1 MYFYKSLIVLVFLL
15 FNTQAYTHY
24 FSESFSKWN
33 ITGSDISANF
43 SILELE
49 ATRILQVKE
58 YEKMLAGNEFSEKD
72 VFKIYL
78 NNHIHV
84 YSADLKCKSSN
95 DIIELSAEEG
105 YLRYELAFKCPSEEN
120 IKIINNALF
129 NVIQSHIHIAR
140 IYLENDLLTEK
151 ALFFNDQSVN
161 ISEKETELSFFS
173 SFKNFFYSG
182 LNHIL
187 SGYDHLLFILG
198 LLIIITNLNKLILV
212 ITGFTI
218 GHSITLFLSLVDIVQ
233 VNANIVESLIGFTI
247 MFVGLEYFYKHNN
260 GKLLSIGYLVLLLP
274 MLFVL
279 SFFTNIQFSGLL
291 MMGLLLFSLG
301 YFFLKE
307 NLKNSDNL
315 LILIT
320 IVFGLIHGFGFGGF
334 LLNTE
339 INSGNILSGLL
350 GFNLGVE
357 FGQILFVLGVLLI
370 FRLVSFIRLN
380 FIINLF
386 KDTSFA
392 LLICFG
398 LYFFIQRL
406 AV

>member
-1 MYFYKSLIVLVFLL
+1 M

-33 ITGSDISANF
+33 ITGSDIIANF

-58 YEKMLAGNEFSEKD
+58 YEKMLTGNEFSEKD
-72 VFKIYL
+72 IFKIYL

-84 YSADLKCKSSN
+84 YSADLKCESIN
-95 DIIELSAEEG
+95 DIIELSTEEG

-151 ALFFNDQSVN
+151 ALFFNDQSVD

-187 SGYDHLLFILG
+187 GGYDHLLFILG
-198 LLIIITNLNKLILV
+198 LLIIVTNLNRLILV

-218 GHSITLFLSLVDIVQ
+218 GHSITLFLSLVDVVQ
-233 VNANIVESLIGFTI
+233 VNASIVESLIGFTI
-247 MFVGLEYFYKHNN
+247 MFVGLEYFYKNNN
-260 GKLLSIGYLVLLLP
+260 GRLLSIGYIVLLLP
-274 MLFVL
+274 MLFIL

-370 FRLVSFIRLN
+370 FQLVSFIRLN

-406 AV
+406 IV

>member
-1 MYFYKSLIVLVFLL
+1 MW
-15 FNTQAYTHY
+15 ATHIIGLNGKI
-24 FSESFSKWN
+24 E
-33 ITGSDISANF
+33 
-43 SILELE
+43 
-49 ATRILQVKE
+49 KE
-58 YEKMLAGNEFSEKD
+58 KA
-72 VFKIYL
+72 FKIYL

-84 YSADLKCKSSN
+84 YSGDLKCKSSN

-151 ALFFNDQSVN
+151 ALFFNDQSVD

-274 MLFVL
+274 MLFIL

-357 FGQILFVLGVLLI
+357 FGQILFVLVVLLI
-370 FRLVSFIRLN
+370 FKLVSFIRLN

>member
-1 MYFYKSLIVLVFLL
+1 MYIYKSLIILIFLL
-15 FNTQAYTHY
+15 FNSQAYAHY

-33 ITGSDISANF
+33 IMGSDIIANF

-49 ATRILQVKE
+49 ATRILQIEE
-58 YEKMLAGNEFSEKD
+58 YEEMLIDNELSEKD
-72 VFKIYL
+72 IFKIYL
-78 NNHIHV
+78 NDHVHV
-84 YSADLKCKSSN
+84 YSADIKCKSSN
-95 DIIELSAEEG
+95 DISELSSDEG
-105 YLRYELAFKCPSEEN
+105 YLRYELAFLCPSNEN
-120 IKIINNALF
+120 IRIINNALF

-140 IYLENDLLTEK
+140 IYKENKLFIEK
-151 ALFFNDQSVN
+151 ALFFNDQSLKL
-161 ISEKETELSFFS
+161 SEKETELSFFS

-187 SGYDHLLFILG
+187 GGYDHLLFILG
-198 LLIIITNLNKLILV
+198 LLIIVTNLNRLILV

-218 GHSITLFLSLVDIVQ
+218 GHSITLFLSLVNVVQ
-233 VNANIVESLIGFTI
+233 VNASIVESLIGFTI

-274 MLFVL
+274 MLFIL

-291 MMGLLLFSLG
+291 MMGLFLFSLG

-370 FRLVSFIRLN
+370 FQLVIFIRLKI
-380 FIINLF
+380 IINLF

-406 AV
+406 IV

>member
-1 MYFYKSLIVLVFLL
+1 MYIYKSLIVLIFLL
-15 FNTQAYTHY
+15 FNSQAHSHY

-33 ITGSDISANF
+33 IIGSDIIANF

-49 ATRILQVKE
+49 ATRVLQVKE
-58 YEKMLAGNEFSEKD
+58 YEKMLKNNELSEKD
-72 VFKIYL
+72 IFKIYL
-78 NNHIHV
+78 NDHVHV
-84 YSADLKCKSSN
+84 YSADIKCKSSN
-95 DIIELSAEEG
+95 GISELSSDEG
-105 YLRYELAFKCPSEEN
+105 YLRYELKFLCPSKEN
-120 IKIINNALF
+120 IRIINNALF

-140 IYLENDLLTEK
+140 IYVENKLFTEK
-151 ALFFNDQSVN
+151 ALFFNDQSVD
-161 ISEKETELSFFS
+161 ISEKDIELSFFS
-173 SFKNFFYSG
+173 NFKNFFYSG
-182 LNHIL
+182 LSHIL
-187 SGYDHLLFILG
+187 GGYDHLLFILG
-198 LLIIITNLNKLILV
+198 LLIIVTNLNRLILV

-218 GHSITLFLSLVDIVQ
+218 GHSLTLFLSLVEIVQ

-260 GKLLSIGYLVLLLP
+260 GKLLSIGYLILILPLL
-274 MLFVL
+274 FIL
-279 SFFTNIQFSGLL
+279 SFITNIQFSGFL
-291 MMGLLLFSLG
+291 MMGLLLFSVG

-307 NLKNSDNL
+307 NLKNGDNL

-339 INSGNILSGLL
+339 INSENILSGLL

-357 FGQILFVLGVLLI
+357 FGQILFVLGVLFI
-370 FRLVSFIRLN
+370 FQLVKFIRLN

-406 AV
+406 IV

>member
-24 FSESFSKWN
+24 FSESFSNWN
-33 ITGSDISANF
+33 ITGSDIIANF

-58 YEKMLAGNEFSEKD
+58 YEKMLTGNEFSEKD
-72 VFKIYL
+72 IFKIYL

-84 YSADLKCKSSN
+84 YSADLKCESIN
-95 DIIELSAEEG
+95 DIIELSTEEG

-151 ALFFNDQSVN
+151 ALFFNDQSVD

-198 LLIIITNLNKLILV
+198 LLIIVTNLNRLILV

-218 GHSITLFLSLVDIVQ
+218 GHSITLFLSLVDVVQ
-233 VNANIVESLIGFTI
+233 VNASIVESLIGFTI
-247 MFVGLEYFYKHNN
+247 MFVGLEYFYKNNN
-260 GKLLSIGYLVLLLP
+260 GGLLSIGYIVLLLP
-274 MLFVL
+274 MLFIL

-315 LILIT
+315 LMLIT
-320 IVFGLIHGFGFGGF
+320 VVFGLIHGFGFGGF

-357 FGQILFVLGVLLI
+357 FGQILFVLGVLFI
-370 FRLVSFIRLN
+370 FQLVKFIRLN

-406 AV
+406 IV

>member
-1 MYFYKSLIVLVFLL
+1 MHIRKLLIILIFLL
-15 FNTQAYTHY
+15 FNSQSYAHY

-33 ITGSDISANF
+33 IMGSDIIANF

-49 ATRILQVKE
+49 ATRVLQVKE
-58 YEKMLAGNEFSEKD
+58 YEQILIDNELNEKD
-72 VFKIYL
+72 IFKIYL
-78 NNHIHV
+78 NDHIHV
-84 YSADLKCKSSN
+84 YSADVKCQSSN
-95 DIIELSAEEG
+95 DIRELSSDEG
-105 YLRYELAFKCPSEEN
+105 YLRYELEFQCPSEEN

-140 IYLENDLLTEK
+140 IYLENNLLTEK
-151 ALFFNDQSVN
+151 ALFFNDQSVD
-161 ISEKETELSFFS
+161 ISEKETQLSFFS

-182 LNHIL
+182 QSHIL
-187 SGYDHLLFILG
+187 GGYDHLLFILG
-198 LLIIITNLNKLILV
+198 LLIIVTSLKRLILV

-218 GHSITLFLSLVDIVQ
+218 GHSLTLFLSLVEIVQ
-233 VNANIVESLIGFTI
+233 VNASIVESLIGFTI

-260 GKLLSIGYLVLLLP
+260 GKLLSLGYLVLLLP
-274 MLFVL
+274 LLFIL
-279 SFFTNIQFSGLL
+279 SFITNIQFSGFL
-291 MMGLLLFSLG
+291 MMGLLMFSVG

-339 INSGNILSGLL
+339 INSENILSGLL

-357 FGQILFVLGVLLI
+357 FGQILFVLGVLFI
-370 FRLVSFIRLN
+370 FQLVKFIRLN

-406 AV
+406 IV

>member
-1 MYFYKSLIVLVFLL
+1 MHIRKLLIILIFLL
-15 FNTQAYTHY
+15 FNSQSYAHY

-33 ITGSDISANF
+33 IMGSDIIANF

-49 ATRILQVKE
+49 ATRVLQVKE
-58 YEKMLAGNEFSEKD
+58 YEKILIDNELDEKD
-72 VFKIYL
+72 IFKIYL
-78 NNHIHV
+78 NDHIHV
-84 YSADLKCKSSN
+84 YSADVKCQSSN
-95 DIIELSAEEG
+95 DIRELSSDEG
-105 YLRYELAFKCPSEEN
+105 YLRYELEFQCPSEEN

-151 ALFFNDQSVN
+151 ALFFNDQSVD
-161 ISEKETELSFFS
+161 ISEKETQLSFFS

-182 LNHIL
+182 LSHIL
-187 SGYDHLLFILG
+187 GGYDHLLFILG
-198 LLIIITNLNKLILV
+198 LLIIVTNLNRLILI

-218 GHSITLFLSLVDIVQ
+218 GHSLTLFLSLVEIVQ
-233 VNANIVESLIGFTI
+233 VNASIVESLIGFTI

-260 GKLLSIGYLVLLLP
+260 GKLLSIGYLILILPLL
-274 MLFVL
+274 FIL
-279 SFFTNIQFSGLL
+279 SFITNIQFSGFL
-291 MMGLLLFSLG
+291 MMGLLMFSVG

-370 FRLVSFIRLN
+370 FQLVNFIRLN

-406 AV
+406 IV

>member
-1 MYFYKSLIVLVFLL
+1 MHICKFSLVLIFLL
-15 FNTQAYTHY
+15 FNSQSYAHY

-33 ITGSDISANF
+33 IMGSDIIANF

-49 ATRILQVKE
+49 ATRVLQVKE
-58 YEKMLAGNEFSEKD
+58 YEKILIDNELNEKD
-72 VFKIYL
+72 IFKIYL
-78 NNHIHV
+78 NDHIHV
-84 YSADLKCKSSN
+84 YSADVKCQSSN
-95 DIIELSAEEG
+95 DIRELSSDEG
-105 YLRYELAFKCPSEEN
+105 YLRYELEFQCPSEEN
-120 IKIINNALF
+120 IQIINNALF

-151 ALFFNDQSVN
+151 ALFFNDQSVD
-161 ISEKETELSFFS
+161 ISEKETQLSFFS

-187 SGYDHLLFILG
+187 GGYDHLLFILG
-198 LLIIITNLNKLILV
+198 LLIIVTNLNRLILV

-218 GHSITLFLSLVDIVQ
+218 GHSLTLFLSLVEIVQ
-233 VNANIVESLIGFTI
+233 VNASIVESLIGFTI

-260 GKLLSIGYLVLLLP
+260 GKLLSLGYLVLLLP
-274 MLFVL
+274 ILFIL
-279 SFFTNIQFSGLL
+279 SFITNIQFSGFL
-291 MMGLLLFSLG
+291 MMGLLLFSVG

-339 INSGNILSGLL
+339 INSENILSGLL

-357 FGQILFVLGVLLI
+357 FGQILFVLGVLFI
-370 FRLVSFIRLN
+370 FQLVKFIRLN

-406 AV
+406 IV

>member
-58 YEKMLAGNEFSEKD
+58 YEKMLTGNEFSEKD
-72 VFKIYL
+72 IFKIYL

-95 DIIELSAEEG
+95 DIIELSADEG

-151 ALFFNDQSVN
+151 ALFFNDQSVD

-187 SGYDHLLFILG
+187 GGYDHLLFILG
-198 LLIIITNLNKLILV
+198 LLIIVTNLNRLILV

-233 VNANIVESLIGFTI
+233 VNASIVESLIGFTI
-247 MFVGLEYFYKHNN
+247 MFVGLEYFYKNNN
-260 GKLLSIGYLVLLLP
+260 GRLLSIGYIVLLLP
-274 MLFVL
+274 MLFIL

-370 FRLVSFIRLN
+370 FKLVSFIRLN

>member
-1 MYFYKSLIVLVFLL
+1 MYFYKSLIVLIFLL
-15 FNTQAYTHY
+15 FNSHAYTHY

-33 ITGSDISANF
+33 ITGSDITADF

-49 ATRILQVKE
+49 ATRVLQVKE
-58 YEKMLAGNEFSEKD
+58 YEKMLIDDGFSEKD
-72 VFKIYL
+72 IFKIYL
-78 NNHIHV
+78 YDHVHV
-84 YSADLKCKSSN
+84 YSAGIKCKSNN
-95 DIIELSAEEG
+95 DIIELRTEEG
-105 YLRYELAFKCPSEEN
+105 YLRYELTFQCPSKEN
-120 IKIINNALF
+120 IRIINNALF

-151 ALFFNDQSVN
+151 ALFFNDQLVD
-161 ISEKETELSFFS
+161 ISDKETELSFFS

-182 LNHIL
+182 LSHIL
-187 SGYDHLLFILG
+187 GGYDHLLFILG
-198 LLIIITNLNKLILV
+198 LLIIVTNLNRLIVV

-274 MLFVL
+274 ILFIL
-279 SFFTNIQFSGLL
+279 SFSTNIQFSGFL

-307 NLKNSDNL
+307 YSVNSDNL

-334 LLNTE
+334 LLSTE

-357 FGQILFVLGVLLI
+357 FGQVLFVLGILLI
-370 FRLVSFIRLN
+370 FQLIRFIRLN

-386 KDTSFA
+386 RDTSFA

-398 LYFFIQRL
+398 LYFFVQRL
-406 AV
+406 IF

>member
-1 MYFYKSLIVLVFLL
+1 MYIYKSLIVLIFLL
-15 FNTQAYTHY
+15 FNSQAHSHY

-33 ITGSDISANF
+33 IMGSDITANF

-58 YEKMLAGNEFSEKD
+58 YEKMLINNELSEKD
-72 VFKIYL
+72 IFKIYL
-78 NNHIHV
+78 HDHVHI
-84 YSADLKCKSSN
+84 YSADIKCKSSN
-95 DIIELSAEEG
+95 DISELSSDEG
-105 YLRYELAFKCPSEEN
+105 YLRYELTFLCPSKEN
-120 IKIINNALF
+120 IKIVNNALF

-140 IYLENDLLTEK
+140 IYVENKLLTEK
-151 ALFFNDQSVN
+151 ALFFNDQSVD

-198 LLIIITNLNKLILV
+198 LLIIVTNLNRLILV

-301 YFFLKE
+301 YFFLKV
-307 NLKNSDNL
+307 NLENSDNL

-370 FRLVSFIRLN
+370 FKLVSFIRLN

>member
-1 MYFYKSLIVLVFLL
+1 MHIRKLLIILIFLL
-15 FNTQAYTHY
+15 FNSQSYAHY

-33 ITGSDISANF
+33 IMGSDIIANF

-49 ATRILQVKE
+49 ATRVLQVKE
-58 YEKMLAGNEFSEKD
+58 YEKILIDNELNEKD
-72 VFKIYL
+72 IFKIYL
-78 NNHIHV
+78 NDHIHV
-84 YSADLKCKSSN
+84 YSADIKCQSIN
-95 DIIELSAEEG
+95 DIRELSSDEG
-105 YLRYELAFKCPSEEN
+105 YLRYELTFKCPSEEN

-151 ALFFNDQSVN
+151 ALFFNDQSVD
-161 ISEKETELSFFS
+161 ISEKETQLSFFS
-173 SFKNFFYSG
+173 SFQNFFYSG

-187 SGYDHLLFILG
+187 GGYDHLLFILG
-198 LLIIITNLNKLILV
+198 LLIIVTNLNRLILI

-218 GHSITLFLSLVDIVQ
+218 GHSLTLFLSLVEIVQ
-233 VNANIVESLIGFTI
+233 VNASIVESLIGFTI

-260 GKLLSIGYLVLLLP
+260 GKLLSLGYLVILLP
-274 MLFVL
+274 LLFIL
-279 SFFTNIQFSGLL
+279 SFITNIQFSGFL
-291 MMGLLLFSLG
+291 MMGLLLFSVG
-301 YFFLKE
+301 YFLLKE

-315 LILIT
+315 LLLIT

-357 FGQILFVLGVLLI
+357 FGQILFVFAALLI
-370 FRLVSFIRLN
+370 FQLVNFIRLN

-406 AV
+406 IV

>member
-1 MYFYKSLIVLVFLL
+1 MHIRKLLIILIFLL
-15 FNTQAYTHY
+15 FNSQSYAHY

-33 ITGSDISANF
+33 IMGSDIIANF

-49 ATRILQVKE
+49 ATRVLQVKE
-58 YEKMLAGNEFSEKD
+58 YEQILIDNELNEKD
-72 VFKIYL
+72 IFKIYL
-78 NNHIHV
+78 NDHIHV
-84 YSADLKCKSSN
+84 YSADVKCQSSN
-95 DIIELSAEEG
+95 DIRELSSDEG
-105 YLRYELAFKCPSEEN
+105 YLRYELEFQCPSEEN

-151 ALFFNDQSVN
+151 ALFFNDQSVD
-161 ISEKETELSFFS
+161 ISEKETQLSFFS
-173 SFKNFFYSG
+173 SFQNFFYSG

-187 SGYDHLLFILG
+187 GGYDHLLFILG
-198 LLIIITNLNKLILV
+198 LLIIVTNLNRLILV

-218 GHSITLFLSLVDIVQ
+218 GHSLTLFLSLVEIVQ

-247 MFVGLEYFYKHNN
+247 MFVGLEYFYKHNY
-260 GKLLSIGYLVLLLP
+260 GKLLSLGYLVLLLP
-274 MLFVL
+274 LLFIL
-279 SFFTNIQFSGLL
+279 SFITNIQFSSLL
-291 MMGLLLFSLG
+291 MTGLLLFSLG

-307 NLKNSDNL
+307 NLKNNDNL

-370 FRLVSFIRLN
+370 FQLVSFIRLN

-406 AV
+406 IV